1 MRSLVELSGIT
12 VSYGGPPVVD
22 DVSLTVD
29 AGDWLAILGPNG
41 AGKSTLLRVMVG
53 ERPDRGSARIDGH
66 DMVTMRGRQR
76 AQLVAYV
83 PQAPT
88 FPPGMSV
95 FDYVLLGRT
104 PYMGPLA
111 GESREDIAEVWD
123 ALGALDLTGFV
134 DRDVATLSGGETQ
147 RVALARVLAQRAP
160 VLVLDEATASL
171 DVARQHRVLELIDSV
186 RVDRRLAVIAA
197 IHDLT
202 AAAQFADHVAVM
214 DGGRLRA
221 KGSPAS
227 VLTEQLLRDVYE
239 PSVRVLDVEGST
251 VIVSMRT
258 NGSVSAHGAVER
270 RTDGEGD
277 GAADE
282 AEGEVLGS

>member
-1 MRSLVELSGIT
+1 MTPLVQLTDIT
-12 VSYGGPPVVD
+12 VSYGGRPVVD
-22 DVSLTVD
+22 RVSLTVD
-29 AGDWLAILGPNG
+29 AGGWLAILGPNG
-41 AGKSTLLRVMVG
+41 AGKSTLLRVLVG
-53 ERPDRGSARIDGH
+53 ERPDAGSALVDGH
-66 DMVTMRGRQR
+66 DMATTRGRHR

-111 GESREDIAEVWD
+111 AESREDIAEVWD
-123 ALGALDLTGFV
+123 ALSDLDLTAFV

-171 DVARQHRVLELIDSV
+171 DVARQHRVLELIDSI

-214 DGGRLRA
+214 DEGRLRA
-221 KGSPAS
+221 TGSPAS

-239 PSVRVLDVEGST
+239 PSVRVLDVDGST
-251 VIVSMRT
+251 VIVSMRP
-258 NGSVSAHGAVER
+258 NAPISADSGVER
-270 RTDGEGD
+270 RTDSERD
-277 GAADE
+277 GTADE
-282 AEGEVLGS
+282 AEGEVLDS